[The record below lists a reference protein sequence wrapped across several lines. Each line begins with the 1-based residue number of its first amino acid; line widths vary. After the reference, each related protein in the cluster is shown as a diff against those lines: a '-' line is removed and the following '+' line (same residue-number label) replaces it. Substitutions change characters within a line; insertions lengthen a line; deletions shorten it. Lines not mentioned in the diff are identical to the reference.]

1 MNDRRARLWVV
12 ALATAITMGV
22 TASLGMWQLDRA
34 RQKTQL
40 QDSIDAMAERTPL
53 TARELAALG
62 EPSSAL
68 HRRVSLSGHWVSD
81 ATLFLDNRQMLGRTG
96 FFVVTPLRLQDQE
109 QVILVQRGWV
119 PRDFQD
125 RARVPLVP
133 TPPGTVRVE
142 GRLALP
148 PGKLFEFAEARDG
161 PIRQNINLAALAEE
175 LSLALMPLS
184 VVQTD
189 DTSDGLLRN
198 WPVADTGVH
207 KHHGYAFQWF
217 GLCALAGFLFVWFQI
232 ISPRRRQRPHV
243 SDT

>member
-1 MNDRRARLWVV
+1 
-12 ALATAITMGV
+12 
-22 TASLGMWQLDRA
+22 ASLGMWQLDRA

-96 FFVVTPLRLQDQE
+96 FFVVTPLRLQDQG
-109 QVILVQRGWV
+109 QVVLVQRGWV

-142 GRLALP
+142 GRLA
-148 PGKLFEFAEARDG
+148 
-161 PIRQNINLAALAEE
+161 
-175 LSLALMPLS
+175 ALMPLS